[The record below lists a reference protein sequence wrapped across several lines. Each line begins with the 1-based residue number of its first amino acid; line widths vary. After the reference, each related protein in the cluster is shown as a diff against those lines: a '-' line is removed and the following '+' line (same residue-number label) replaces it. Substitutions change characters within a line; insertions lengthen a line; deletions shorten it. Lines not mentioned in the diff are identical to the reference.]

1 MFFMGGMTMGY
12 LHPPV
17 PAKETEAVAVSLPKD
32 KSGRPIDTVG
42 MDGSRESAAE
52 RTLLWARRILC

>member
-1 MFFMGGMTMGY
+1 MFFMGGMTLGY

-17 PAKETEAVAVSLPKD
+17 RAKRVDANVVSVDEDGLGAQRLPLAPVSGDGAV
-32 KSGRPIDTVG
+32 
-42 MDGSRESAAE
+42 E

>member
-1 MFFMGGMTMGY
+1 MFFMGGMTLGY

-17 PAKETEAVAVSLPKD
+17 RTKRGEGSAAVAEEDSTVAQRLPPT
-32 KSGRPIDTVG
+32 SGAG
-42 MDGSRESAAE
+42 DGALE

>member
-1 MFFMGGMTMGY
+1 MFFMGGMTLGY

-17 PAKETEAVAVSLPKD
+17 RAKRIDATVLSMDEEALGTQRLPSAPVS
-32 KSGRPIDTVG
+32 G
-42 MDGSRESAAE
+42 DGAIE